1 MLFLTH
7 RQIELS
13 EPTEPPHAH
22 FTKRKTAEAA
32 FNERVTCRPILSGDE
47 RLPNQSANTA
57 NITKTLE
64 IKELL
69 EFRSFSALRRRRRV
83 SRANGAPGPG
93 GGGDPRVRD
102 AVVCSDALYKMAV
115 FSE

>member
-1 MLFLTH
+1 
-7 RQIELS
+7 
-13 EPTEPPHAH
+13 
-22 FTKRKTAEAA
+22 
-32 FNERVTCRPILSGDE
+32 VTCRPILSGDE

-69 EFRSFSALRRRRRV
+69 EFRTFSTLRRRV

-102 AVVCSDALYKMAV
+102 AVVCSGAPFKTAV